1 MARGGEPFD
10 DPHPVALAAALRHI
24 PGSMSTDA
32 VRYES
37 RDAVAL
43 ITLDDG
49 KANAVSPALVAA
61 LDAALDRAEREAQ
74 AVVLAGRPGRFSAG
88 FDLSVM
94 TGGVEAMRALVLSGA
109 EVALR
114 MYTFPRPLVMACTGH
129 ALAAGAVFLCAGDL
143 RLGAQ
148 GPFKIGLNEVS
159 IQLPLPVFAMELAR
173 ARLAPRWFTQSVTQ
187 ARIYDP
193 AGACE
198 AGYLDEVVAA
208 EALLDAA
215 LQRAGQ
221 LAALPDPAFRLTK
234 DRERRA
240 AVAGIRATLA
250 ADIDSM
256 TAPVPS

>member
-1 MARGGEPFD
+1 MSS
-10 DPHPVALAAALRHI
+10 DP
-24 PGSMSTDA
+24 

-61 LDAALDRAEREAQ
+61 LDAALDRAEREAS

-88 FDLSVM
+88 FDLAVM
-94 TGGVEAMRALVLSGA
+94 TAGLEPMRALVLSGA
-109 EVALR
+109 ELALR
-114 MYTFPRPLVMACTGH
+114 LYTFPRPLVIACTGH

-143 RLGAQ
+143 RIGAQ
-148 GPFKIGLNEVS
+148 GPFKLGLNEVS

-173 ARLAPRWFTQSVTQ
+173 ARLTPRWFTQAVTQ
-187 ARIYDP
+187 ARLFDP

-198 AGYLDEVVAA
+198 AGFLDETVPA
-208 EALLDAA
+208 EALLDTA
-215 LQRAGQ
+215 LPRAGQ

-240 AVAGIRATLA
+240 TVAAIRATLSE
-250 ADIDSM
+250 DIA
-256 TAPVPS
+256 TLTTPVPG

>member
-1 MARGGEPFD
+1 
-10 DPHPVALAAALRHI
+10 
-24 PGSMSTDA
+24 MSTDP
-32 VRYES
+32 VRYEH

-49 KANAVSPALVAA
+49 KANAISPALAAA
-61 LDAALDRAEREAQ
+61 LNGALDRAEREAA

-94 TGGVEAMRALVLSGA
+94 TAGVESMRALVLAGA
-109 EVALR
+109 ELALR
-114 MYTFPRPLVMACTGH
+114 LYTFPRPLVLACTGH

-143 RLGAQ
+143 RIGAE

-173 ARLAPRWFTQSVTQ
+173 SRLSPRWFTRAVTQ
-187 ARIYDP
+187 ARLFDP
-193 AGACE
+193 ATACA
-198 AGYLDEVVAA
+198 AGYLDETAPV
-208 EALLDAA
+208 EALLDVA
-215 LQRAGQ
+215 LQRAAQ

-240 AVAGIRATLA
+240 VVAAIRATLVEDVA
-250 ADIDSM
+250 
-256 TAPVPS
+256 TLTTPVPG

>member
-1 MARGGEPFD
+1 
-10 DPHPVALAAALRHI
+10 
-24 PGSMSTDA
+24 MSTDP
-32 VRYES
+32 VRYER

-61 LDAALDRAEREAQ
+61 LNAALDRAEAEAQ

-94 TGGVEAMRALVLSGA
+94 TGGIDAMRALITSGA

-114 MYTFPRPLVMACTGH
+114 MYMFPRPLVIACTGH
-129 ALAAGAVFLCAGDL
+129 ALAAGAVFLCTADV
-143 RLGAQ
+143 RMGAA
-148 GPFKIGLNEVS
+148 GPFKLGLNEVS
-159 IQLPLPVFAMELAR
+159 IQLPLPTFAMELAR

-198 AGYLDEVVAA
+198 AGYLDEVAPA
-208 EALLDAA
+208 ETVVDAA
-215 LQRAGQ
+215 LARAAQ

-234 DRERRA
+234 ERERGAIVA
-240 AVAGIRATLA
+240 AVRATLD
-250 ADIDSM
+250 ADIDTLTM
-256 TAPVPS
+256 PVPG